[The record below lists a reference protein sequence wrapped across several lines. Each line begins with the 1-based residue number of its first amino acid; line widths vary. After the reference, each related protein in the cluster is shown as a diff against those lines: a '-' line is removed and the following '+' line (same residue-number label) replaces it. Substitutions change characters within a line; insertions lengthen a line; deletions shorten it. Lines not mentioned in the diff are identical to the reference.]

1 MIPGHDTIVAPATAI
16 GGAIAIVRVS
26 GEDAL
31 QLCDALFRG
40 KQRIVDAEGYTVLYG
55 SLMDGEQLLDD
66 VLATVFRAP
75 HSYTGENS
83 VEFSCHG
90 SQYIIQRLL
99 QLLIQHGARMA
110 TPGEFTTR
118 AFLAGKMDLS
128 QAEAVAD
135 LIASSSRAAHRLATD
150 QMRGGYASA
159 LKQLREELLHLI
171 SLLELELDFSEEDVE
186 FADRDHLRQTMQQLS
201 NTIGRLLH
209 SFTLGNVL
217 KQGVAVA
224 IVGRPNVGKSS
235 LLNRLLNEDRAL
247 VSNIPGTTRDLV
259 EATLNIQGVLY
270 RFIDTAG
277 LRNTDDTI
285 EQMGIH
291 RAYRAIE
298 QAQIILQLAD
308 ANDPTF
314 DTIPVTS
321 QQHLLRII
329 NKIDLQPQLVA
340 LLPTDVLA
348 ISVRDNTA
356 IDRLLTALQSSIDT
370 TALDH
375 GDPIVSNGRHFEAL
389 QQAHLALHNAINGLD
404 TLTADLLAEEI
415 RQVLYHLGIITGQIT
430 NDEVLETIFS
440 KFCIGK

>member
-186 FADRDHLRQTMQQLS
+186 FADREQLRQTMQQLS

-314 DTIPVTS
+314 DTILVTS
-321 QQHLLRII
+321 QQHLLRIV
-329 NKIDLQPQLVA
+329 NKIDLQPQLAA

-356 IDRLLTALQSSIDT
+356 IDRLLTALQSFIDT

-375 GDPIVSNGRHFEAL
+375 DDPIVSNGRHFEAL

-430 NDEVLETIFS
+430 NDEVLGTIFS

>member
-1 MIPGHDTIVAPATAI
+1 
-16 GGAIAIVRVS
+16 
-26 GEDAL
+26 
-31 QLCDALFRG
+31 
-40 KQRIVDAEGYTVLYG
+40 
-55 SLMDGEQLLDD
+55 
-66 VLATVFRAP
+66 
-75 HSYTGENS
+75 
-83 VEFSCHG
+83 
-90 SQYIIQRLL
+90 
-99 QLLIQHGARMA
+99 MA

-186 FADRDHLRQTMQQLS
+186 FADREQLRQTMQQLS

-430 NDEVLETIFS
+430 NDDVLETIFS